1 MRTGP
6 SILRQSSVEGAR
18 LTRGNFFFL
27 NYMKFYKNDD
37 DCAISIINC
46 GMCVVL
52 GLIGEGMI

>member
-1 MRTGP
+1 M
-6 SILRQSSVEGAR
+6 E
-18 LTRGNFFFL
+18 
-27 NYMKFYKNDD
+27 FYKNDD